1 MDFSKHI
8 QKADEAAR
16 RRNFDFAVE
25 LYQQLV
31 ELDPDH
37 GDARAGLRRVLC
49 KRHEKKG
56 GGRLLGALK
65 GATPLAVA
73 KGLAKAGKHAAA
85 ARSLESYLATNPM
98 DEAANL
104 SLGISLE
111 EAGHFHGALAVYEFL
126 AEIAPRNPEGL
137 KRAGHMMYR
146 TGEPGKA
153 LTYFERALEADPR
166 DQDALKARKDLA
178 AETALQTGN
187 FSSTE
192 HSRERLVDQAETQRL
207 ERSRRMQLSTE
218 ELEQE
223 LAHLRGLYAE
233 APSDTELMVQM
244 AGILEKLGE
253 YEEALDLA
261 ERALSYRKDSF
272 ELVTLVGE
280 LRRKTLKRS
289 IARAGKDGEEEEANR
304 LEQELWQLEVEDA
317 KQRLQLHPGDL
328 SLYLDLGRSLMRLD
342 DLDGAAGAFQ
352 KAISDPRLEGDALF
366 HLAQCFQRKG
376 FHDLARKEY
385 QRALDG
391 RPKVDDRA
399 KEILYNL
406 GTIAEAENDSV
417 EARSLYARVF
427 EVDIGYRDV
436 AVKME
441 QFK

>member
-8 QKADEAAR
+8 QKAEEAAR
-16 RRNFDFAVE
+16 RRNYDFAVE

-37 GDARAGLRRVLC
+37 GEARAGLRRVLRQ
-49 KRHEKKG
+49 RHAKKSG
-56 GGRLLGALK
+56 GKLFGALK

-85 ARSLESYLATNPM
+85 AKSLESYLASNPL

-104 SLGISLE
+104 SLGNSLE

-137 KRAGHMMYR
+137 KRAGHMLHR
-146 TGEPGKA
+146 TGSASEA
-153 LTYFERALEADPR
+153 LAYFERALEADPR
-166 DQDALKARKDLA
+166 DQEALKARKDLA
-178 AETALQTGN
+178 AETALSSGN
-187 FSSTE
+187 FSASG
-192 HSRERLVDQAETQRL
+192 HSRERLVDKAETQRL
-207 ERSRRMQLSTE
+207 ERSRRMQLSGEELLE
-218 ELEQE
+218 ELER
-223 LAHLRGLYAE
+223 LRGLYAE
-233 APSDTELMVQM
+233 APADTELMVQM
-244 AGILEKLGE
+244 AGVLDKQRE

-261 ERALSYRKDSF
+261 ERALSYKKDSF

-280 LRRKTLKRS
+280 LRRKVLKRS
-289 IARAGKDGEEEEANR
+289 VAAAGKRGEEDEANR
-304 LEQELWQLEVEDA
+304 LERELWRLEADDCR
-317 KQRLQLHPGDL
+317 QRLQLHPGDATL
-328 SLYLDLGRSLMRLD
+328 HLELGRALMRLGD
-342 DLDGAAGAFQ
+342 HDGAAGELQ
-352 KAISDPRLEGDALF
+352 KAIGDPRLEGDALF
-366 HLAQCFQRKG
+366 HLAQCFQSKG
-376 FHDLARKEY
+376 FNDLARKEY

-391 RPKVDDRA
+391 RQQVDDRA

-406 GTIAEAENDSV
+406 GAIAEAENDPA

-427 EVDIGYRDV
+427 EVDISYRDV